1 MKAFWRDRR
10 ISFCMK
16 LEQFSFS
23 FLLPLNDSI
32 RDVLKSLKGWRE
44 LSWAHIWMIM
54 KNLLN
59 NLENV
64 LKTFVWK
71 TIFCVKSFSFI
82 YTRTF
87 WKWFLLWTYES
98 GSENNPKSFYVFRIS
113 AQKYLN
119 RVLIQHFPFFLV
131 RVSYW
136 SIRKPLLRNFE
147 RRHVLEKQ
155 LNELSLKHLY
165 KSVSL
170 LNDISR
176 NVQNIDYTRD
186 MSWEEYF
193 WIFWFYIVFVFFEN
207 FLFLYFVFVCFSNL
221 YFVFSKIFTAK
232 LFER

>member
-1 MKAFWRDRR
+1 MFWNHLRVGG
-10 ISFCMK
+10 SY
-16 LEQFSFS
+16 LEHTYEWLWKIFWTKMCSRHLFEK
-23 FLLPLNDSI
+23 
-32 RDVLKSLKGWRE
+32 RV
-44 LSWAHIWMIM
+44 
-54 KNLLN
+54 
-59 NLENV
+59 
-64 LKTFVWK
+64 FVWNL
-71 TIFCVKSFSFI
+71 FRLFI
-82 YTRTF
+82 LEHFENDFFFERTSPDLKIIRSHLF
-87 WKWFLLWTYES
+87 D
-98 GSENNPKSFYVFRIS
+98 FRIS

-136 SIRKPLLRNFE
+136 GIRKPLIRNFE
-147 RRHVLEKQ
+147 KRHVLEKQ

-193 WIFWFYIVFVFFEN
+193 WIFWFYIVFEFFEN
-207 FLFLYFVFVCFSNL
+207 FLFLYFVFVGFSN
-221 YFVFSKIFTAK
+221 FVFCFSKIFTAK